1 MNRRPDDNQQ
11 TYLELLQKRM
21 DVQAV
26 LILPDSDMLVPF
38 REGTFY
44 IVVVNHSHVDTTIRR
59 MRIKKQVIVEQQ
71 ISSWQLEKGAV
82 NGLDERL
89 AMMLAKAEILWD
101 KDGYMKQM
109 KQRLGRLP
117 EILQKKNICREYSR
131 LLRLFHETKER
142 LQQGMALDAYHSSI
156 QSLDSWARLIVYEAG
171 ENPQAA
177 IWSQVKQL
185 DYSVYKLYEELSFN
199 AEALEKRIELL
210 LLAMEFWIT
219 SRMKNSVRFLM
230 EVMEKRN
237 GPWSLQELMNHP
249 LIQDA
254 EIEVP
259 LIVDKMVQRSLIQEV
274 ACSDRQNG
282 DDEICFILLG

>member
-59 MRIKKQVIVEQQ
+59 MRINKQVILEQQ
-71 ISSWQLEKGAV
+71 IGSWQLEKGAV

-89 AMMLAKAEILWD
+89 AVMLGKAEILWD

-109 KQRLGRLP
+109 KQRISRLP
-117 EILQKKNICREYSR
+117 EFLQKKYICKEYSR
-131 LLRLFHETKER
+131 LLRFVHETKER

-171 ENPQAA
+171 EHPQAGL
-177 IWSQVKQL
+177 WSQVKQL

-219 SRMKNSVRFLM
+219 SRMKSSVRFLI
-230 EVMEKRN
+230 EVMEKKN

-249 LIQDA
+249 LVQDA
-254 EIEVP
+254 EIDIP
-259 LIVDKMVQRSLIQEV
+259 LIIDKMVQRSLVQEV
-274 ACSDRQNG
+274 DCSDRQNEVE
-282 DDEICFILLG
+282 EICFILLG

>member
-1 MNRRPDDNQQ
+1 MNSRPDDNQQ

-131 LLRLFHETKER
+131 LLRFFHETKER

-156 QSLDSWARLIVYEAG
+156 QSLDSWARLIAYEAG

-177 IWSQVKQL
+177 IWSQVKLL

-199 AEALEKRIELL
+199 VEALEKRIELL

-259 LIVDKMVQRSLIQEV
+259 LIIDKMVQRSLIQEV

-282 DDEICFILLG
+282 AEEICFILLG

>member
-44 IVVVNHSHVDTTIRR
+44 IVVVNQSHVDTTIRR
-59 MRIKKQVIVEQQ
+59 MRIKKQVILEQQ
-71 ISSWQLEKGAV
+71 IGSWQLEKGAV

-89 AMMLAKAEILWD
+89 AVMLGKAEILWD

-109 KQRLGRLP
+109 KQRISRLP
-117 EILQKKNICREYSR
+117 EFLQKKYICKEYSR
-131 LLRLFHETKER
+131 LLRFVHETKER

-171 ENPQAA
+171 EHPQAGL
-177 IWSQVKQL
+177 WSQVKQL

-219 SRMKNSVRFLM
+219 SRMKSSVRFLI
-230 EVMEKRN
+230 EVMEKKN

-249 LIQDA
+249 LVQDA
-254 EIEVP
+254 EIDIP
-259 LIVDKMVQRSLIQEV
+259 LIIDKMVQRSLVQEV
-274 ACSDRQNG
+274 ACSDRQNEVE
-282 DDEICFILLG
+282 EIYFILLG